1 MRLSLLGACILL
13 ALGGCQDPKP
23 GPAGPA
29 GPKGDTGPPGPRGD
43 AGLTGAT
50 GQRGATGDR
59 GERGE
64 PGPVGPALDGL
75 VRQDV
80 LCRRDEILIGAY
92 CQGYAVLPSVTI
104 TDGIATVGCMD
115 LQSKPAKNARP
126 VATCLKKP

>member
-1 MRLSLLGACILL
+1 MAAAEGE
-13 ALGGCQDPKP
+13 Q
-23 GPAGPA
+23 
-29 GPKGDTGPPGPRGD
+29 D
-43 AGLTGAT
+43 AGTEE
-50 GQRGATGDR
+50 GQPHPADLITDGPTSRTHGRRERDQGGATGDR

-115 LQSKPAKNARP
+115 LQSKPAENARP
-126 VATCLKKP
+126 VATRLKKP